1 MSYVNRQ
8 SAKDSELPKKN
19 ICAIAA
25 PTFSD
30 QRSSTTTQLKQQQM
44 LSATKMSQLAAIGG
58 RDIAPVQLQNYSKTV
73 TRPTGFDRH
82 NWPASL
88 SSGGSKADSSIAS
101 DVNETLVALGWTGN
115 LMSAHMI
122 PNRIGGKGNNSN
134 VRPWQ
139 RSFEEGT
146 WETEVEKKFDQDLE
160 NAKAGDALTYNV
172 DTTDMTDSEADNI
185 LAGGGIKTSDSKYS
199 SHKNRLKKI
208 PTSVSA
214 NGKGPYTECM
224 PEKPWSFLKKLGVA
238 GGILLGVA
246 GLASLFL

>member
-1 MSYVNRQ
+1 MSYINRQ
-8 SAKDSELPKKN
+8 LAKDSESPKKN
-19 ICAIAA
+19 IFAIAA

-44 LSATKMSQLAAIGG
+44 LSATKILHLADIGG
-58 RDIAPVQLQNYSKTV
+58 RGIAPVQLQNYSKTV
-73 TRPTGFDRH
+73 TRPAGFNRH

-139 RSFEEGT
+139 RSFEENT
-146 WETEVEKKFDQDLE
+146 WENEVEKKFDQDLE
-160 NAKAGDALTYNV
+160 NANVGDALTYNV
-172 DTTDMTDSEADNI
+172 DTTDMTDIEADSI

-224 PEKPWSFLKKLGVA
+224 PKEPWSFLKKLGVV
-238 GGILLGVA
+238 GGILLGAA
-246 GLASLFL
+246 GIASLFL